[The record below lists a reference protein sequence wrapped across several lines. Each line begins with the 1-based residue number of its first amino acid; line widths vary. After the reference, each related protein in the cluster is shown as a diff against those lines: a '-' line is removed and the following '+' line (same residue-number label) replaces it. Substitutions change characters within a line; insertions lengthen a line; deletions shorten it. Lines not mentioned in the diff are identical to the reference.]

1 LKKQQKTKVIVSV
14 SNDLITDQRVLKVC
28 DSLHENNFDVLL
40 VGRLKKNSPTLP
52 PLAFQTKRLHLIFER
67 GFLFYAE
74 FNIRLFFFLLFHS
87 ADILHSNDLDT
98 LLPNF
103 LVAKLKRKKLVYDT
117 HEYFTEVP
125 EIQKR
130 PLVKKVWSLIEKS
143 IFPNLKYVFTV
154 NDSIADLY
162 FKKYGIRPAVM
173 RNVPKANNLVFDKT
187 KKELQIPE
195 NKTILILQGNG
206 ININRGAEEAVLAMQ
221 WIDDAMLYL
230 IGSGDVIPIIE
241 KIIQERNLE
250 NKVILLPR
258 MPYREMMQ
266 YTHNADIGLT
276 LDKDSNINYQFSL
289 PNKVFDYLRAGIAI
303 ISSDLI
309 ELRKVIESTAS
320 GVLLDKVSPECIAQ
334 EVNKLISSPE
344 KLKELKANA
353 QLHANKYAWEEEV
366 KALLEVY
373 RNIKK

>member
-1 LKKQQKTKVIVSV
+1 LKKHQKTKVIVSV

-28 DSLHENNFDVLL
+28 DSLHENDFDVLL
-40 VGRLKKNSPTLP
+40 LGRLKKNSPTLP
-52 PLAFQTKRLHLIFER
+52 PLAFQAKRLHLIFES

-87 ADILHSNDLDT
+87 ADILHSNDLDS

-130 PLVKKVWSLIEKS
+130 PFVKKTWTLIEAF
-143 IFPNLKYVFTV
+143 IFPRLKHVFTV
-154 NDSIADLY
+154 NESIANLY
-162 FKKYGIRPAVM
+162 FQKYGIRPTVM
-173 RNVPKANNLVFDKT
+173 RNVPKTNNLAINKT

-195 NKTILILQGNG
+195 NKNILIIQGNG
-206 ININRGAEEAVLAMQ
+206 INVNRGAEEAVLAMQ
-221 WIDDAMLYL
+221 WIENTLLYI
-230 IGSGDVIPIIE
+230 IGSGDVIPVIE
-241 KIIQERNLE
+241 KIIQEKKLT
-250 NKVILLPR
+250 NKVMLLPR
-258 MPYREMMQ
+258 MPYLEMMQ
-266 YTHNADIGLT
+266 YTHLSDIGLT

-309 ELRKVIESTAS
+309 ELRKVIESTSS
-320 GVLLDKVSPECIAQ
+320 GILLENVSPECIAQ
-334 EVNKLISSPE
+334 EVNKLISNPE
-344 KLKELKANA
+344 KLIELKTNA
-353 QLHANKYAWEEEV
+353 QVNASKYVWEEEV

-373 RNIKK
+373 RNI

>member
-1 LKKQQKTKVIVSV
+1 MKKQQKTKVIVSV

-28 DSLHENNFDVLL
+28 DSLHENDFNVLL

-52 PLAFQTKRLHLIFER
+52 PLAFQAKRLHLIFES

-87 ADILHSNDLDT
+87 AEVLHSNDLDS

-130 PLVKKVWSLIEKS
+130 PFVKKTWTLIEAF
-143 IFPNLKYVFTV
+143 IFPKLKHVFTV
-154 NDSIADLY
+154 NESIANLY
-162 FKKYGIRPAVM
+162 FQKYGIRPAVM
-173 RNVPKANNLVFDKT
+173 RNVPKTNNLVFNKT

-195 NKTILILQGNG
+195 NKSILILQGNG
-206 ININRGAEEAVLAMQ
+206 INVNRGAEEAVLAMQ
-221 WIDDAMLYL
+221 WIENALLYI
-230 IGSGDVIPIIE
+230 IGSGDVIPVIE
-241 KIIQERNLE
+241 KIIQEKKLE

-258 MPYREMMQ
+258 MPYLEMMQ
-266 YTHNADIGLT
+266 YTHLTDIGLT

-309 ELRKVIESTAS
+309 ELRKVIESTSS
-320 GVLLDKVSPECIAQ
+320 GILLENVSPECIAQ
-334 EVNKLISSPE
+334 EVNKLISNPE
-344 KLKELKANA
+344 KLNELKTNA
-353 QLHANKYAWEEEV
+353 QVNASKYVWEEEV

-373 RNIKK
+373 RNI

>member
-28 DSLHENNFDVLL
+28 DSLHENDFNVLL

-52 PLAFQTKRLHLIFER
+52 PLAFQAKRLHLIFES

-87 ADILHSNDLDT
+87 AEVLHSNDLDS

-130 PLVKKVWSLIEKS
+130 PFVKKTWTLIEAF
-143 IFPNLKYVFTV
+143 IFPKLKHVFTV
-154 NDSIADLY
+154 NESIANLY
-162 FKKYGIRPAVM
+162 FQKYGIRPAVM
-173 RNVPKANNLVFDKT
+173 RNVPKTNNLVFNKT

-195 NKTILILQGNG
+195 NKSILILQGNG
-206 ININRGAEEAVLAMQ
+206 INVNRGAEEAVLAMQ
-221 WIDDAMLYL
+221 WIENALLYI
-230 IGSGDVIPIIE
+230 IGSGDVIPVIE
-241 KIIQERNLE
+241 KIIQEKKLE

-258 MPYREMMQ
+258 MPYLEMMQ
-266 YTHNADIGLT
+266 YTHLTDIGLT

-309 ELRKVIESTAS
+309 ELRKVIESTSS
-320 GVLLDKVSPECIAQ
+320 GILLENVSPECIAQ
-334 EVNKLISSPE
+334 EVNKLISNPE
-344 KLKELKANA
+344 KLNELKTNA
-353 QLHANKYAWEEEV
+353 QVNASKYVWEEEV

-373 RNIKK
+373 RNI